1 MSDQPSRSAPLV
13 TILTVMAGFALFRA
27 RRVVQRKPDT
37 DPAKSSS
44 LSVLDLSGGKA
55 NSISLARS
63 TPVESAVLSDRWQC
77 TRTAGVLT
85 VCTKKPG

>member
-1 MSDQPSRSAPLV
+1 MMIRTPNWNLWTRKRIALMAAIVALASSA
-13 TILTVMAGFALFRA
+13 AYA
-27 RRVVQRKPDT
+27 
-37 DPAKSSS
+37 
-44 LSVLDLSGGKA
+44 
-55 NSISLARS
+55 SINLARS

>member
-1 MSDQPSRSAPLV
+1 MMIRTPNWNLWTRKQIALMAAIVALASSA
-13 TILTVMAGFALFRA
+13 AYA
-27 RRVVQRKPDT
+27 
-37 DPAKSSS
+37 
-44 LSVLDLSGGKA
+44 
-55 NSISLARS
+55 SISLARS

>member
-1 MSDQPSRSAPLV
+1 MMIRTPNWNLWTRKRIALMAAILV
-13 TILTVMAGFALFRA
+13 LA
-27 RRVVQRKPDT
+27 
-37 DPAKSSS
+37 
-44 LSVLDLSGGKA
+44 SGA
-55 NSISLARS
+55 AYASISLARS